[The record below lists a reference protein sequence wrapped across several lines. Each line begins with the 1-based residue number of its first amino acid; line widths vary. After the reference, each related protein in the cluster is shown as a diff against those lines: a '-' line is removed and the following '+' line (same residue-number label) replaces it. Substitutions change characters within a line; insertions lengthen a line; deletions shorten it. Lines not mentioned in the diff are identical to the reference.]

1 LIPTPK
7 NGFTLIE
14 LIIVIIVLGF
24 LGAVLAPFIGPALTD
39 SHRPIE
45 NLEHATDLSA
55 EMAKVVAEYRLNPP
69 DNFGAMNNFRN
80 NIPAL
85 IDDTIVNISV
95 NDRIMFEWDGSQY
108 VEGNCNS
115 QNPLDC
121 VLKVR
126 LQSTASPGETLTY
139 YFPYNRE

>member
-1 LIPTPK
+1 M
-7 NGFTLIE
+7 IE

-45 NLEHATDLSA
+45 NLDHATDLSA
-55 EMAKVVAEYRLNPP
+55 EMAKVVAEYRNNPP
-69 DNFGAMNNFRN
+69 ENVGAMNNFRD
-80 NIPAL
+80 NIPGL

-95 NDRIMFEWDGSQY
+95 NERIMFELDGSEY
-108 VEGNCNS
+108 VEDNCIPGGS
-115 QNPLDC
+115 LDC

-126 LQSTASPGETLTY
+126 LQGTANPGETLTY
-139 YFPYNRE
+139 YFPYQR